1 MTYTVNGTDII
12 ESATEANFA
21 NIPAVVAVTAQGT
34 ERTLNFG
41 NYTLNVNGTLT
52 YDPDFEHLI
61 WDANNTRAHDIVV
74 SGGGILNIGKATTSG
89 GYTRYS
95 NGNAAISQR
104 VIPNFGGGTYQL
116 LSGSSTIFVG
126 TSGTLNYLGGYTRIN
141 HTLFVTSNG
150 KFNMSGGTIELVG
163 SVRRLGLFGTGAV
176 NFTGGTLIGVQL
188 LISVF
193 PTTFSGV
200 TLIDF
205 RGATVESSNN
215 RSLTNVMSG
224 LTLLGST
231 VDLAPWFAS
240 YLEFR
245 STNKGS
251 GVVVGGLTSTTN
263 PSYAGIVNITQSVQA
278 TVKTQAGTPIAS
290 GVLFMRDTDNGKR
303 NAGYATFDY
312 TQDNVYIK
320 PLNISGQTDVFIVQ
334 LAEVI
339 KQDYTVVKQLDI
351 RGKTGVAG
359 DDLFDFYLHA
369 YGYQARALPNTKL
382 QSNLTVPISETMLT
396 DTYVTLSEA
405 NAVAKLASSFIVDAG
420 TNTITVT
427 ENSSLDDLYD
437 SLKVFKTRPVQAQ
450 LEYPSIGV
458 QPVAASGSVASTAM
472 AITVNS
478 GVALSAGTKLQSATA
493 GTVTAA
499 LSSGGAYTYS
509 GGTITAPT
517 TNPTLSGGTL
527 DIGDAGTYVFGLS
540 AGIVEMTP
548 TAAGTYVMTGC
559 AFTGTIDLRNTSAFP
574 ITVKVPNVAVIN
586 TDNNT
591 GGAIA
596 LDRSVSVVIA
606 APNLLSGSRVRLYN
620 VTDSVE
626 IYNGVLL
633 DNGLS
638 VSYQWRSNKTIEMTA
653 TYCVGNVAKH
663 GLSSTGVLTS
673 AGLTF
678 LDSQNNDPVYLAY
691 GLDGSA
697 VTGFDA
703 DYVNTEVNLVTG
715 SDFLASQ
722 MYAWWV
728 FNTTSEMG
736 IRNFFGGILADDL
749 ANLRI
754 DTSVV
759 NLYLDNSTAI
769 FVNQMDSIRIYRTD
783 GLRPARDE
791 TSGGGGIDVN
801 WMVNV
806 YVAGVDLTS
815 LAKETTVQSIK
826 SNTDLIPAIKNDTA
840 LISALL

>member
-1 MTYTVNGTDII
+1 MTYTVSGTDII

-21 NIPAVVAVTAQGT
+21 NIPAVIAVTQQGT

-41 NYTLNVNGTLT
+41 NYTLNVNGTLS

-95 NGNAAISQR
+95 SGNAAISQR
-104 VIPNFGGGTYQL
+104 VIPSAGGGTYQL
-116 LSGSSTIFVG
+116 LSGSSTIFVS

-263 PSYAGIVNITQSVQA
+263 PSYAGIVNITQAVQA
-278 TVKTQAGTPIAS
+278 TVKTQPGAPITS
-290 GVLFMRDTDNGKR
+290 GVLFMRDTNNGKR
-303 NAGYATFDY
+303 NSGYTTFDY

-320 PLNISGQTDVFIVQ
+320 TLNASGQTDVFVVQ

-351 RGKTGVAG
+351 RGKTGIAG

-369 YGYQARALPNTKL
+369 YGYQSLALPNTKL
-382 QSNLTVPISETMLT
+382 QSNVTVPLVGTMLT
-396 DTYVTLSEA
+396 DTYVTLTEA
-405 NAVAKLASSFIVDAG
+405 NAVTKLASSFTVDAG
-420 TNTITVT
+420 TNTITIT
-427 ENSSLDDLYD
+427 SNATLDDLYD
-437 SLKVFKTRPVQAQ
+437 ALKAYKTRPLQAQ

-458 QPVAASGSVASTAM
+458 QPVTASGSVASTAM

-517 TNPTLSGGTL
+517 TNPALSGGTL

-548 TAAGTYVMTGC
+548 TAAGTYVMNGC
-559 AFTGTIDLRNTSAFP
+559 SFSGTIDLRNTSGYP
-574 ITVKVPNVAVIN
+574 ITVKIPDSATVI
-586 TDNNT
+586 TSNNT
-591 GGAIA
+591 GGSIT
-596 LDRSVSVVIA
+596 LDNSVAVTIT
-606 APNLLSGSRVRLYN
+606 APNLLAGSRVRLYN

-626 IYNGVLL
+626 LYNGVLSGA
-633 DNGLS
+633 GLTFN
-638 VSYQWRSNKTIEMTA
+638 YNWLSNKTITLTA
-653 TYCVGNVAKH
+653 TYCVGTDAKL
-663 GLSSTGVLTS
+663 GVSATGVLTNS
-673 AGLTF
+673 GLTF
-678 LDSQNNDPVYLAY
+678 LDGQVDDVVYIAY
-691 GLDGSA
+691 GLDGSTINA
-697 VTGFDA
+697 YVA
-703 DYVNTEVNLVTG
+703 DYIERQADIQLTGAFSGSSLYSWWTYNLTTEL
-715 SDFLASQ
+715 
-722 MYAWWV
+722 
-728 FNTTSEMG
+728 G
-736 IRNFFGGILADDL
+736 IRNFFGSVTALDTANVRFNSNNPVGILIDNLTGTL
-749 ANLRI
+749 AI
-754 DTSVV
+754 QQ
-759 NLYLDNSTAI
+759 DNVRV
-769 FVNQMDSIRIYRTD
+769 FRED
-783 GLRPARDE
+783 GVYPVKNP
-791 TSGGGGIDVN
+791 TTGGGGVQVVWKDK
-801 WMVNV
+801 V
-806 YVAGVDLTS
+806 YVSPIDSA
-815 LAKETTVQSIK
+815 SIATIK
-826 SNTDLIPAIKNDTA
+826 NNTNLIPA
-840 LISALL
+840 LL